1 MVVEKEQ
8 IISDTI
14 LIKSSNIKNNIDG
27 YIQYYMKNKYED
39 KCYENGYIIPNSLEI
54 VNRSYGKLTMID
66 DISYLKYEITYKVKS
81 IIPTV
86 GDIYT
91 CTVDNLTKMGALGY
105 LDYNSCIL
113 ETSPIIFIIPNESLK
128 DNDNISIGDKLRV
141 KILDIRIKF
150 MKKQIQVVAEINT

>member
-54 VNRSYGKLTMID
+54 VNRSHGKLTMID
-66 DISYLKYEITYKVKS
+66 NISYLKFEITYKVKS

-86 GDIYT
+86 SDIYT
-91 CTVDNLTKMGALGY
+91 CTIENLTKMGALGY
-105 LDYNSCIL
+105 LDYNSCTL

-128 DNDNISIGDKLRV
+128 DNKNISIGDKVRV

-150 MKKQIQVVAEINT
+150 MKKQID